1 MEALGGLL
9 ILIVA
14 AGTFLAAP
22 RFPSTVRWI
31 LGLALVVLALGV
43 YLLFWAPS
51 DYLVRRPSLASLL
64 HPYRLALLVAAALAL
79 AAGIGLGLLARTVH
93 DAWPPGRVTDDD
105 GR

>member
-1 MEALGGLL
+1 MEALGGVL

-14 AGTFLAAP
+14 TGAFFAAP
-22 RFPSTVRWI
+22 RFPAALRRI
-31 LGLALVVLALGV
+31 LGTALLVLALGI

-51 DYLVRRPSLASLL
+51 DYLVRRPGLVPLL
-64 HPYRLALLVAAALAL
+64 HPYRLALYVAASLAL